1 MAYILQEETVEVK
14 EGRRLMTLMSCLVD
28 IGEDI
33 AAPEHSSQQG
43 SDLKRSQSVVL
54 NELWSETARL
64 KASGIMSSF
73 PPATLASLVSAL
85 DKHLVAGVAKIGDA
99 EDEKVSLVIC
109 LSF

>member
-1 MAYILQEETVEVK
+1 
-14 EGRRLMTLMSCLVD
+14 MTLMSCLVD

-33 AAPEHSSQQG
+33 DAPELSSQQG

-64 KASGIMSSF
+64 KACGIMSSF

-99 EDEKVSLVIC
+99 EDEKVSFVIC
-109 LSF
+109 TQFLKGFPGNYGCRKYF